1 MELWEKIVLGILVAL
16 VLVWFFPGLKRASE
30 ESKDAPRDWGGVLLP
45 LGAVVLFIIFLISTL
60 R

>member
-1 MELWEKIVLGILVAL
+1 MELWEKIVVGILAVL
-16 VLVWFFPGLKRASE
+16 VLFWFFPGMRRQMEK
-30 ESKDAPRDWGGVLLP
+30 SKDAPSDWGGVLLP